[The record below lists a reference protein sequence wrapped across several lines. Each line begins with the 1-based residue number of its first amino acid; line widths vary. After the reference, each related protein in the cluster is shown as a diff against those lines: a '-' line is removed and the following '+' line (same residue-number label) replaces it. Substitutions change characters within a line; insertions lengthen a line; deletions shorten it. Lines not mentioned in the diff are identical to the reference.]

1 MVEMGM
7 GQENSYRFDLLVRN
21 EREQSFLL
29 FGPQASRVYDDPLG
43 SLVPK
48 NNGVFTER
56 IEVEYF
62 Y

>member
-7 GQENSYRFDLLVRN
+7 GQENCHGVDLLVRN
-21 EREQSFLL
+21 EREKTFLL
-29 FGPQASRVYDDPLG
+29 FGPQASRVDDDPLR
-43 SLVPK
+43 SLIPK